1 LSISTPPSDSITDGP
16 CAPPLGTA
24 IARAVDALFRLRD
37 PAGYWWA
44 ELESNVSITA
54 EVLLLHHVWGV
65 FERIPRAAAEQY
77 FRAQQRDHGGW
88 ELAYGDGG
96 ELSVTIE
103 AYMALRLLGVGPDDD
118 ALRRARTFVLA
129 RGGITQA
136 RIFTKMHLALIGA
149 YEWSGLPSLP
159 PWLMVL
165 PDRGPLSIYDLSSWA
180 RGSTVPLILLFDRKP
195 VYGPPL
201 LLDEL
206 YAEGRGLARFTLPR
220 GSDAFERFFNGI
232 DRVLKW
238 AERTGVVPF
247 RERGLRLA
255 ERWTVERQEHT
266 GDWGGIIPAMLNA
279 MLALRAIGYDPKD
292 PVVVRGF
299 AAIGAFTI
307 TAGGAYRVQPCISP
321 VWDTALAVR
330 ALADA
335 GVPRDDARLVGAAT
349 WILDKQIVA
358 RYGDWSVKNRTGEP
372 GGWAFEFENAWY
384 PDVDDTAVVAMALA
398 VVDHPDP
405 RRVHAAI
412 VRAARWIATMQ
423 CATGGWGAFDVDND
437 KDWLNRIPYGDLH
450 AMIDPSTADVSA
462 RVLEMVYRCD
472 LPEFGRLRVERGL
485 AFLLREQEADGAWF
499 GRWGVNYVYGTSAAL
514 AALAPLA
521 PARRTVD
528 AAVVRGA
535 VWLKSVQQPNGG
547 WGETTDSYREPAL
560 RGTGPA
566 TASQTA
572 WALIGLLAALERLPQ
587 LGAAFAP
594 AIERGVA
601 YLLRT
606 QRADGN
612 WDEPEF
618 TGTGFPVHF
627 YLNYHQYRLHF
638 PLTALGRYAASAC
651 PDVVAG
657 RARSDSTG

>member
-1 LSISTPPSDSITDGP
+1 M
-16 CAPPLGTA
+16 
-24 IARAVDALFRLRD
+24 FRLQD

-54 EVLLLHHVWGV
+54 EVLLLHHVWGA
-65 FERIPRAAAEQY
+65 FERIPHAAAERY
-77 FRAQQRDHGGW
+77 FRDQQRDHGGW
-88 ELAYGDGG
+88 DLAYGDGG

-118 ALRRARTFVLA
+118 ALRRARAFVLA
-129 RGGITQA
+129 RGGITHA
-136 RIFTKMHLALIGA
+136 RIFTKMHLALVGA
-149 YEWSGLPSLP
+149 YEWAGLPSLP

-201 LLDEL
+201 TIDEL
-206 YAEGRGLARFTLPR
+206 YAEGRAAARFALPH
-220 GSDAFERFFNGI
+220 GNDAFERFFNGL

-238 AERTGVVPF
+238 TERNGLVPF

-279 MLALRAIGYDPKD
+279 MLALRAIGYDRDD

-299 AAIGAFTI
+299 AAIDAFTI
-307 TAGGAYRVQPCISP
+307 AAGGAYRVQPCISP

-335 GVPRDDARLVGAAT
+335 GVARDDARLVGAAT
-349 WILDKQIVA
+349 WMLDKQIVA
-358 RYGDWSVKNRTGEP
+358 RYGDWAVKNRAGEP

-405 RRVHAAI
+405 ERVRGAI
-412 VRAARWIATMQ
+412 ARAARWVATMQ
-423 CATGGWGAFDVDND
+423 CTTGGWAAFDVDND

-450 AMIDPSTADVSA
+450 AMIDPSTADVTA
-462 RVLEMVYRCD
+462 RVLEMVVRCD
-472 LPEFGRLRVERGL
+472 LRDFGAPRIERGI
-485 AFLLREQEADGAWF
+485 AFLLREQEPDGAWF
-499 GRWGVNYVYGTSAAL
+499 GRWGVNYVYGTSGALAAL
-514 AALAPLA
+514 AALALRQA
-521 PARRTVD
+521 QDRLSSGSRAIDRS
-528 AAVVRGA
+528 VVRGA
-535 VWLKSVQQPNGG
+535 VWLKSVQQSDGG
-547 WGETTDSYREPAL
+547 WGETTDSYREPSL
-560 RGTGPA
+560 RGIGPT

-572 WALIGLLAALERLPQ
+572 WALIGLLATVERLPQ

-606 QRADGN
+606 QGADGN

-651 PDVVAG
+651 PDVAAG
-657 RARSDSTG
+657 RACNDSTG